1 MSRSI
6 LPASFDDAAIWS
18 RIRCVW
24 FLVKEDIA
32 IHKFDSMLDF
42 ELDAQGLTA
51 PKSYRD
57 DKTAWEIAVILAKY
71 FRRLL
76 KERLQK
82 SPYFGIMVD
91 ETTDN
96 SVNQQ
101 LILYIKFLELNS
113 DSGELETIIEY
124 LDLVSPKS
132 GGAEDLTVHENPL
145 H

>member
-1 MSRSI
+1 MSQSAI
-6 LPASFDDAAIWS
+6 STTFNDAAIWT

-24 FLVKEDIA
+24 WLVKEDLA
-32 IHKFDSMLDF
+32 IHKFGSLLEL
-42 ELDAQGLTA
+42 ELDAQDLTA
-51 PKSYRD
+51 PKSYRSD
-57 DKTAWEIAVILAKY
+57 ETAWDITVILAKY

-101 LILYIKFLELNS
+101 LILYIKSLQLNS
-113 DSGELETIIEY
+113 NGELETIVEY
-124 LDLVSPKS
+124 LDLISPKS
-132 GGAEDLTVHENPL
+132 GSAEDLTVL
-145 H
+145 DSL